1 MENKWR
7 QVPLEKLPRSGST
20 VIKSSPAIVGNSSG
34 GADNIQSEVIKD
46 RPGST
51 KK

>member
-1 MENKWR
+1 MENKWV
-7 QVPLEKLPRSGST
+7 QTPQPKLPRSGST
-20 VIKSSPAIVGNSSG
+20 VIKASGAVVGNSSG
-34 GADNIQSEVIKD
+34 GASNPQTEVIKD